1 MFSKGSIDNDKSG
14 PISILKS
21 GEDYFNQL
29 QLFIHEA
36 KEEIHIQMYI
46 FENDNI
52 GNTIAQ
58 ALIAAVKRN
67 VNVYALVD
75 AYGSSSLSKA
85 FIAHL
90 SSNGINIRFFSPF
103 FTKNSLYIGR
113 RLHHKIVVIDQYISL
128 IGGINIADKYQG
140 TSQQPPWCDFA
151 ILVKDAAIGQKT
163 HLICQKIYHK
173 KQRLQSSK
181 TDFSTNTGDV
191 LKIKVIQNDWLKQ
204 KNEIGKAY
212 LKAIKEAN
220 QEIIIVGGYFL
231 PGRKIANALR
241 EASKRGVTV
250 KLLLSG
256 ISDVPLVQRAT
267 SFLYKSLL
275 QDHIELYEWN
285 QSILHGK
292 AAMIDN
298 AWSTIGS
305 FNLNHLSSYGSIEM
319 NMEVEEPNFSI
330 LFKQHLVML
339 IEQCEPI
346 TSTTLA
352 ARNSLLNNILN
363 WIAYKMA
370 RFSLIMATYI
380 TFRRY

>member
-1 MFSKGSIDNDKSG
+1 M
-14 PISILKS
+14 
-21 GEDYFNQL
+21 
-29 QLFIHEA
+29 
-36 KEEIHIQMYI
+36 
-46 FENDNI
+46 
-52 GNTIAQ
+52 
-58 ALIAAVKRN
+58 
-67 VNVYALVD
+67 
-75 AYGSSSLSKA
+75 
-85 FIAHL
+85 
-90 SSNGINIRFFSPF
+90 
-103 FTKNSLYIGR
+103 YIGR

>member
-103 FTKNSLYIGR
+103 FSKNSLYIGR

-151 ILVKDAAIGQKT
+151 ILVKDIDEAII
-163 HLICQKIYHK
+163 L
-173 KQRLQSSK
+173 S
-181 TDFSTNTGDV
+181 
-191 LKIKVIQNDWLKQ
+191 
-204 KNEIGKAY
+204 NE
-212 LKAIKEAN
+212 
-220 QEIIIVGGYFL
+220 
-231 PGRKIANALR
+231 
-241 EASKRGVTV
+241 
-250 KLLLSG
+250 
-256 ISDVPLVQRAT
+256 
-267 SFLYKSLL
+267 
-275 QDHIELYEWN
+275 
-285 QSILHGK
+285 
-292 AAMIDN
+292 
-298 AWSTIGS
+298 
-305 FNLNHLSSYGSIEM
+305 
-319 NMEVEEPNFSI
+319 
-330 LFKQHLVML
+330 
-339 IEQCEPI
+339 
-346 TSTTLA
+346 
-352 ARNSLLNNILN
+352 
-363 WIAYKMA
+363 
-370 RFSLIMATYI
+370 
-380 TFRRY
+380 

>member
-103 FTKNSLYIGR
+103 FSKNSLYIGR